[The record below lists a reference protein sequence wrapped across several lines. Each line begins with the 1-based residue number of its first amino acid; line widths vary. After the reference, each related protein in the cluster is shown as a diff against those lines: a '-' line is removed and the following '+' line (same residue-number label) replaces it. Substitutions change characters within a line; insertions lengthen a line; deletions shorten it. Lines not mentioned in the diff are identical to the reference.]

1 MRKNRFKNNPF
12 FSLSKEI
19 REEYEKKNISV
30 INIKVITEY
39 MKNNLGHYFKNIKKN
54 NADLSDLLKE
64 IKEEKKVIIM
74 SPW

>member
-1 MRKNRFKNNPF
+1 
-12 FSLSKEI
+12 
-19 REEYEKKNISV
+19 
-30 INIKVITEY
+30 

-74 SPW
+74 WSMLGKKL